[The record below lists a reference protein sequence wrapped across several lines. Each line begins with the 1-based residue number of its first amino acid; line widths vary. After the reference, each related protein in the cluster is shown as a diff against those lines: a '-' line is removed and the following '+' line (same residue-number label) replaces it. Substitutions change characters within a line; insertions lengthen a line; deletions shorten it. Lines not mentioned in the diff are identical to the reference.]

1 MDEETKN
8 IIQKYD
14 DLIKNF
20 ATLSSVTF
28 GKEISGPK
36 IASPTYVFVGGN
48 SKIINVEIPLEDIT
62 TTESGITKK
71 ILQLERRLGE
81 LSEQMEKRHN
91 KLSSPDF
98 IAKAPP
104 DVKEKTRKAFEDCR
118 LEHEKVSQE
127 LQRLRKMVGES
138 A

>member
-1 MDEETKN
+1 MDEEAKK
-8 IIQKYD
+8 ILQKYD
-14 DLIKNF
+14 DLIMSF

-28 GKEISGPK
+28 GEEIPSPK
-36 IASPTYVFVGGN
+36 IASPTYVFVGGD

-62 TTESGITKK
+62 TTESGISKK

-81 LSEQMEKRHN
+81 LSEQMEKRQN

-104 DVKEKTRKAFEDCR
+104 EVIEKTRKEHGDCR

-127 LQRLRKMVGES
+127 LQRLRKMAGGS